1 MDLENYNQIWDHILA
16 IWYIITVI
24 GKLPINLVLEICE
37 SVMTENDLF
46 DSSMIVHRVIDLF

>member
-1 MDLENYNQIWDHILA
+1 MDLENYNQIWDRILA

-37 SVMTENDLF
+37 SVMTEDLF

>member
-1 MDLENYNQIWDHILA
+1 MDLENYNQIWDRILA

>member
-1 MDLENYNQIWDHILA
+1 MDLENYNQVWDLILA

-37 SVMTENDLF
+37 SVMTEDLF